1 MKPKVKPKAKPEAEP
16 TPNEAQSVAAAVGMM
31 HGLVNA
37 MGILA
42 GEAETPPT
50 TTAGLTGDRLGELMA
65 SNPRL
70 SDERLAELG
79 HLFRDAA
86 PDDVH
91 DPAALSD
98 GIPDDYWPGHED

>member
-1 MKPKVKPKAKPEAEP
+1 M
-16 TPNEAQSVAAAVGMM
+16 
-31 HGLVNA
+31 
-37 MGILA
+37 
-42 GEAETPPT
+42 
-50 TTAGLTGDRLGELMA
+50 MA

-79 HLFRDAA
+79 HLLRDAA